1 MITVISPDYFKT
13 IPWKNGLGST
23 TELAISSG
31 SNLDDF
37 AWRLSIATVANDG
50 AFSDFSGYQRDLVLI
65 AGNGIALEHDGKSI
79 DNLTKL
85 LDVAHFDGGSKTLGT
100 LTDGTIK
107 DFNIMVKQGSYTAKV
122 NTYTNK
128 QVVPIKAESELVFV
142 YSLSSYCQV
151 SQASLTTSV
160 PTGSLGRIDNDE
172 QASSHDITISGEN
185 MIVIELTKVT

>member
-31 SNLDDF
+31 GKLDDF
-37 AWRLSIATVANDG
+37 AWRLSIATVDNDG
-50 AFSDFSGYQRDLVLI
+50 LFSDFSGYQRDLVLI
-65 AGNGIALEHDGKSI
+65 AGNGISLEHDQAKV

-85 LDVAHFDGGSKTLGT
+85 LDIAHFDGGSKTMGT
-100 LTDGTIK
+100 LTNGSIK
-107 DFNIMVKQGSYTAKV
+107 DFNIMTKQGHYNAKV
-122 NTYTNK
+122 NTYTSK
-128 QVVPIKAESELVFV
+128 QVVSITAGSELVFV
-142 YSLSSYCQV
+142 YSLSSYSQV
-151 SQASLTTSV
+151 KQANLTTNV

-172 QASSHDITISGEN
+172 QTSKHDISISGEN

>member
-31 SNLDDF
+31 GKLDDF
-37 AWRLSIATVANDG
+37 AWRLSIATVDNDG
-50 AFSDFSGYQRDLVLI
+50 VFSDFSGYQRDLVLI
-65 AGNGIALEHDGKSI
+65 AGKGITLEHDGKST

-85 LDVAHFDGGSKTLGT
+85 LDVAHFDGGSKTVGT
-100 LTDGTIK
+100 LSHGSIK
-107 DFNIMVKQGSYTAKV
+107 DFNIMTKQGHYSAKV

-128 QVVPIKAESELVFV
+128 QVVTMPAKSELVFV

-160 PTGSLGRIDNDE
+160 PTGSLARLDNDE
-172 QASSHDITISGEN
+172 HLSKHDISISGEN